1 MIFRKAILFFLIL
14 AVLIAFPI
22 SVFALG
28 FETEEVYNS
37 VFVIHS
43 GQSLGSG
50 FAVGKNYIITNAHVI
65 DDVENVKVESYNGEI
80 QDGTIVSIDNALDIA
95 VIGIS
100 GVSFVP
106 LEIADLQ
113 KISVGDNVYAIGAP
127 NSLAYTLTKG
137 IVSSKDRV
145 AGGQKYIQTDA
156 AINSGNSGGPLLN
169 DDGAVVGVNSYKLS
183 HSEGIGLA
191 IPISTVVSFLENKKI
206 NVNDN
211 YTESKNDNQPESQYI
226 NEKSTVDEIE
236 STNSQ
241 PPALMIALAVGL
253 TVSVLLNI
261 ILIIVLMYR
270 KKKNVYS
277 KIDASERT
285 DFDIDILD

>member
-22 SVFALG
+22 SAFALG

-226 NEKSTVDEIE
+226 NEKSTVDEME
-236 STNSQ
+236 PTNSQ

-285 DFDIDILD
+285 DFDIEILD

>member
-1 MIFRKAILFFLIL
+1 M
-14 AVLIAFPI
+14 LIAFPI

-28 FETEEVYNS
+28 FETEEIYNS

-50 FAVGKNYIITNAHVI
+50 FAVGKNYIVTNAHVI

-80 QDGTIVSIDNALDIA
+80 QDGTIVSIDNSLDIA

-100 GVSFVP
+100 GASFVP

-137 IVSSKDRV
+137 IVSSKDRA

-241 PPALMIALAVGL
+241 PPAPMIALAVGL

-285 DFDIDILD
+285 DFDIEILD